1 MEATDAQLKEYIEGK
16 RQEMLDLWAEIVN
29 TESGPKQLDGVNRV
43 GDILQR
49 ELEKKRSPG
58 APGEGGPCRGPD
70 RGGLESGV

>member
-49 ELEKKRSPG
+49 ELEKTGPG

>member
-1 MEATDAQLKEYIEGK
+1 MEATDAQMKEYIEGK

-49 ELEKKRSPG
+49 ELEKPEPG
-58 APGEGGPCRGPD
+58 CAG
-70 RGGLESGV
+70 